1 VVMVHAFLALLAG
14 YAAIVLFDLGLKALS
29 SRVAPSLARASEQP
43 AIAEIIVQLG
53 GSFVAGALGG
63 FLTAYLARGN
73 SLIHVLVL
81 ALVILLM
88 AALGSMQERG
98 KRPVWFL
105 LAQVALAPLGVM
117 AGGMLQLRIAGI
129 L

>member
-1 VVMVHAFLALLAG
+1 MVMAHAFLTLLAG
-14 YAAIVLFDLGLKALS
+14 YAAVLIFDLGLRALS
-29 SRVAPSLARASEQP
+29 MRMTPSLSRESLRPRASECV
-43 AIAEIIVQLG
+43 VQLG
-53 GSFVAGALGG
+53 GSFLAGALGG
-63 FLTAYLARGN
+63 YITATLARGN

-98 KRPVWFL
+98 KRPIWFL
-105 LAQVALAPLGVM
+105 LAQVGLAPIGVM
-117 AGGMLQLRIAGI
+117 AGGMLQLKLAGI

>member
-1 VVMVHAFLALLAG
+1 MAHAFLSLLAG
-14 YAAIVLFDLGLKALS
+14 YAAVLVFDLGLRALS
-29 SRVAPSLARASEQP
+29 MRMTPSLSHESLRP
-43 AIAEIIVQLG
+43 GIAECVVQLG

-63 FLTAYLARGN
+63 YITAVLARGN

-98 KRPVWFL
+98 KRAVWFL
-105 LAQVALAPLGVM
+105 LSQVALAPIGVM
-117 AGGMLQLRIAGI
+117 AGGMLQLRLAGI